1 MARRRK
7 TRRRS
12 PLAVL
17 LALAAL
23 AAAFAVGVWIA
34 RPRAAPDLGR
44 PPAARPAPAPAPVA
58 PRGERVRPRPTP
70 PPETPADAISI
81 ERPPGPAPRAR
92 LALVVDDLGRD
103 LGEVERLLAI
113 GVPMSFAILPFEPE
127 TEPVALRLRQA
138 GAEVLVHLPME
149 AEGGGDPGPG
159 AVVEGLSTRRITKRT
174 EAAVDAVPGAT
185 GLNNHMGSRIT
196 ADEGAMGAILDV
208 VARRR
213 LFFLDSRTTAGTG
226 AFEWARERGIAAA
239 KRDVFLDDDP
249 SPEAV
254 AAQFAAWL
262 DAARANGAA
271 VAIGHPREAT
281 LALLERE
288 LPRVGAAGFEL
299 VPVSY
304 LLERSE
310 SLPE

>member
-12 PLAVL
+12 PFLVL

-23 AAAFAVGVWIA
+23 AAAFAAGVWIA
-34 RPRAAPDLGR
+34 RPRPAPEVGR
-44 PPAARPAPAPAPVA
+44 SPEARPSPAPAA
-58 PRGERVRPRPTP
+58 PRSERVRPRPASP
-70 PPETPADAISI
+70 PAAAPTDATSI
-81 ERPPGPAPRAR
+81 ERPPGPALRAR

-103 LGEVERLLAI
+103 LAEVERLLAI
-113 GVPMSFAILPFEPE
+113 SVPMSYAILPFEPE
-127 TEPVALRLRQA
+127 TERVALRLRQA

-159 AVVEGLSTRRITKRT
+159 AVVEGLSSRRITKRT
-174 EAAVDAVPGAT
+174 EAAIDAVPGAT

-196 ADEGAMGAILDV
+196 ADEHAMGAILDV
-208 VARRR
+208 VARRG

-226 AFEWARERGIAAA
+226 AFDWARARGIAAA

-254 AAQFAAWL
+254 AAQFTAWI

-271 VAIGHPREAT
+271 IAIGHPREAT
-281 LALLERE
+281 LAVLERE
-288 LPRVGAAGFEL
+288 LPRARAAGFEL